1 MNLKSKSKVFKN
13 LVEKIDV
20 VMSEGKDFDEI
31 AGKLKRVHIK
41 VKDEYVNPLPTDLC
55 TQLAMNELESR

>member
-1 MNLKSKSKVFKN
+1 MNLKCKSKIFKN
-13 LVEKIDV
+13 LVEKIDT
-20 VMSEGKDFDEI
+20 VMSEGTNFDDI

-41 VKDEYVNPLPTDLC
+41 VKGEYVNPLPTDLC